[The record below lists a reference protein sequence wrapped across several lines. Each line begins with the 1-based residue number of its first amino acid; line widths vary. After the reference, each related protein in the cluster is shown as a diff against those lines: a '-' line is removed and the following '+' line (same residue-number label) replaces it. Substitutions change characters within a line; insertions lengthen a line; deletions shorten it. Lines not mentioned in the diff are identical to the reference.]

1 MKKIRILVITIAVL
15 FAVVYTLNL
24 EYFARGIRIVYL
36 NLETTVFID
45 DLKYFDYETIKSPLE
60 KSPWAES
67 EDKTTNFS
75 TEFEDYN
82 KKMRTAAYVVIQNDT
97 IIGEKY
103 YEDYSVNSSTNSFS
117 MAKTPVSL
125 MMAKAFEQGYINSL
139 EDKVIDYIPELKGEF
154 ANDVKII
161 DLAAMTSGIDW
172 DEGTSNPFSPVAKQY
187 FYEDLDKLMLDQ
199 KFIDEPSKT
208 YKYSSGN
215 TQILSMVIEKATGM
229 KTNDYFEKDQIKRV
243 TSLKTDKKLPNVLT
257 ANYINELLDSLPVSN
272 NKEIRDKAI
281 LELMYSS
288 GLRVSEVSNL
298 VIKDIRQ
305 NKSIKVLGK
314 GNKERVLP
322 ITERAFN
329 SINNYL
335 RIARDIF
342 ANEKSGDFL
351 FLGIR
356 GGKLSDREIRRI
368 VKLRVGTF
376 PHSLRH
382 TFATHLLDGGADLR
396 IVQELLGHND
406 PNTTQIYTH
415 VSKKQLK
422 KKYKQSHPRG

>member
-1 MKKIRILVITIAVL
+1 MKLDNKSNQEEIL
-15 FAVVYTLNL
+15 NQ
-24 EYFARGIRIVYL
+24 YL
-36 NLETTVFID
+36 NSLEKINN
-45 DLKYFDYETIKSPLE
+45 YSSNTIKSY
-60 KSPWAES
+60 K
-67 EDKTTNFS
+67 
-75 TEFEDYN
+75 
-82 KKMRTAAYVVIQNDT
+82 ND
-97 IIGEKY
+97 ISQYLNE
-103 YEDYSVNSSTNSFS
+103 ENN
-117 MAKTPVSL
+117 L
-125 MMAKAFEQGYINSL
+125 
-139 EDKVIDYIPELKGEF
+139 GEF
-154 ANDVKII
+154 SNFLKICSKKNYSKSTI
-161 DLAAMTSGIDW
+161 NRKITSVRSFLIW
-172 DEGTSNPFSPVAKQY
+172 SAEN
-187 FYEDLDKLMLDQ
+187 
-199 KFIDEPSKT
+199 
-208 YKYSSGN
+208 N
-215 TQILSMVIEKATGM
+215 
-229 KTNDYFEKDQIKRV
+229 YFERNLIKSV
-243 TSLKTDKKLPNVLT
+243 ASLKTDKKLPNVLT
-257 ANYINELLDSLPVSN
+257 ANYINELLNSLPVSN

-298 VIKDIRQ
+298 KIQDIRS

-314 GNKERVLP
+314 GSKERILP
-322 ITERAFN
+322 ITERAFEC
-329 SINNYL
+329 INNYIMVS
-335 RIARDIF
+335 REIF
-342 ANEKSGDFL
+342 TNEKSGQFL